1 MEKIKSNVGNTG
13 IDIAISLGIISITL
27 AILAALYFN
36 TYITN
41 AEIERR
47 TQAIN
52 YAIQIF
58 EKISEYYYSDV
69 TQENFTVTTNS
80 NGREE
85 IAGIEIEKGYTISVN
100 IEDYTNNNETNVV
113 KTVTVIVN
121 YKIGN
126 KDNKIELKKFKEK
139 ETLITPNKPE
149 LSNNMIAVKGQVV
162 NGNVKFK
169 DINLPDNTWYNY
181 LQKKWAL
188 ARMSDENNS
197 LSENDIYVWIPRYAY
212 YIDNNNQINIEFLY
226 SNKNQKVNTNGNLE
240 DLPNNYVID
249 EKFKGDNEKG
259 YWQKVTEIQNDETAN
274 RLNESK
280 YGEFSY

>member
-1 MEKIKSNVGNTG
+1 MEKVKSNVGNTG

-52 YAIQIF
+52 YATQIF

-100 IEDYTNNNETNVV
+100 IEDYTNNDETNVV

-126 KDNKIELKKFKEK
+126 KDNKVELKKFKEK

-188 ARMSDENNS
+188 ARRSDENDS
-197 LSENDIYVWIPRYAY
+197 LSEKDIYVWIPRYAY

-274 RLNESK
+274 RLNKSK

>member
-1 MEKIKSNVGNTG
+1 MEKVKSNVGNTG

-52 YAIQIF
+52 YATQIF

-100 IEDYTNNNETNVV
+100 IEDYTNNDETNVV

-126 KDNKIELKKFKEK
+126 KDNKVELKKFKEK

-197 LSENDIYVWIPRYAY
+197 LSEKDIYVWIPRYAY

-226 SNKNQKVNTNGNLE
+226 SNKNQNVNTNGNLE

-274 RLNESK
+274 RLNKSK